1 MSFIRYIKDC
11 IHFARIYPFENGSK
25 RLWLRNVLYI
35 NAQPKYWH
43 GRLIDK
49 LLNGRLIDKLLR

>member
-11 IHFARIYPFENGSK
+11 IHYAKRFPCNGGK
-25 RLWLRNVLYI
+25 RMTWLRNVLYV

-43 GRLIDK
+43 GWLITK
-49 LLNGRLIDKLLR
+49 VL